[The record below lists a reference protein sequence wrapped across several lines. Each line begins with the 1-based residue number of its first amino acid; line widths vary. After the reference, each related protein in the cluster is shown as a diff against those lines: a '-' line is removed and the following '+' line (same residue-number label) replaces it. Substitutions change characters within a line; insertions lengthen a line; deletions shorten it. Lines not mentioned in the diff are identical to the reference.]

1 MKLERLF
8 IALIVAF
15 AAAVLWFHFSVV
27 SACRDA
33 GLKPVRGAGLLP
45 TVECVK

>member
-1 MKLERLF
+1 MKIERLF
-8 IALIVAF
+8 IAIVVAF
-15 AAAVLWFHFSVV
+15 SAVVLWFHFSAV